1 MTSTKGRAGRS
12 NRSARLWLYLAAVAG
27 GIALPQVAC
36 AETLVSASINDQ
48 TIDAFYA
55 ARSNRPL
62 WLATGRAEARILI
75 DLLNSADVDGL
86 APDAYRSSDLDRALR
101 QAGSGN
107 PRATLRADRMLSQ
120 AFVDYVRDLRR
131 LPQATIVWVD
141 PALRP
146 SPPLPRTVLEDAAAA
161 PSLEAYLAE
170 LGWMNPIYAG
180 LRKALVADRA
190 KGGERHGVLALNLE
204 RARALPAGTG
214 RYIIVN
220 ASAANLTMYE
230 GGKAVDSMRVVVG
243 KPINPTPEMVALI
256 RFTSL
261 NPYWNVPP
269 DLAAERIAPNVVK
282 SGKAYLKAKGYQV
295 LAGWGA
301 DAAVVSPDT
310 VDWPA
315 VAAGRED
322 VRIRQ
327 LPGPD
332 NAMGRM
338 KFMFP
343 NAQGVYLHDTPEKKL
358 LGEETRMF
366 SGGCVRLEDAPRLA
380 RWLYDGQPPSTSSA
394 MPEQRVD
401 LPQPVPVYLTYL
413 TAIPAENGI
422 TYLPDVYHRDTAAL
436 AALAQRRG
444 AAS

>member
-36 AETLVSASINDQ
+36 AEALVSASINDQ

-62 WLATGRAEARILI
+62 WLATGGADARILI

-86 APDAYRSSDLDRALR
+86 APDAYRFPDFDRALR

-146 SPPLPRTVLEDAAAA
+146 SPPLPRAVLEDAAAA

-180 LRKALVADRA
+180 LRKALVANRA
-190 KGGERHGVLALNLE
+190 KGGERHAVLALNLE
-204 RARALPAGTG
+204 RARALPTGTG

-243 KPINPTPEMVALI
+243 KPINPTPEMAALI

-413 TAIPAENGI
+413 TAIPDENGI